1 MNFGEKNKEKKHEFP
16 MPIPVTPVKIPAAA
30 GRAHEESSKTVGP
43 AGDSLDKRGENKV
56 MDDIETSSTSSEKGE
71 ELSIMEEGEYSDD
84 DDMNDLSSANDKN
97 LKENDTNKD
106 RVTVT
111 EVVDITKISSN
122 KLEQYTATPS
132 RILKLVQINKGQ
144 KTRFMLNIEGG
155 GDLKL
160 VETQLTMFQILFYLN
175 L

>member
-1 MNFGEKNKEKKHEFP
+1 
-16 MPIPVTPVKIPAAA
+16 
-30 GRAHEESSKTVGP
+30 
-43 AGDSLDKRGENKV
+43 

-84 DDMNDLSSANDKN
+84 DDMNDLSSTNDKN

-122 KLEQYTATPS
+122 KLEQYTATPT

-155 GDLKL
+155 
-160 VETQLTMFQILFYLN
+160 
-175 L
+175 

>member
-1 MNFGEKNKEKKHEFP
+1 M
-16 MPIPVTPVKIPAAA
+16 
-30 GRAHEESSKTVGP
+30 GP
-43 AGDSLDKRGENKV
+43 AGDSLDKREENKV

-84 DDMNDLSSANDKN
+84 DDMNDLSSTNDKN

-111 EVVDITKISSN
+111 EVVDITEISSN
-122 KLEQYTATPS
+122 KPEQYTATPT

-144 KTRFMLNIEGG
+144 KTRFMLNIGGG
-155 GDLKL
+155 GDLNL
-160 VETQLTMFQILFYLN
+160 VETQLTMFQIPFYLN